1 MPYNER
7 TVPKFSVQAVN
18 REREAYREVIE
29 AADRF
34 AVYREIRERGDSVVS
49 LEEVAAKKSWFA
61 LDLSSF
67 SLGSV
72 SGDEKVVLTRNLA
85 AMLEAGLTTSRAL
98 SVMEKQSKN
107 PRLKAVLADLISD
120 VQRGSP
126 FSMAL
131 AKFDTIFSPLLISMV
146 RSGEESGKLAE
157 SLRVVSTQMEKANT
171 LKKKVRG
178 ALMYPSIVLI
188 AMVAI
193 GILMLIYVVPT
204 LTQTFAELGTSL
216 PPTTQ
221 AIISISNFLSANPLL
236 SLLLLV
242 GAIGGGVAFFR
253 TPRGK
258 NLVDWAMLRTPVIS
272 ALVMETNSARTTR
285 TLSSLLSAGVD
296 MVLALAITRDVLQ
309 NVAYQE
315 VLKKAEAS
323 VVKGGSLAETFAAY
337 PKLYPPLVS
346 EMMAVGEETGR
357 LSHLLKETAQFYED
371 SVEQQTKDLS
381 TIIEPFL
388 MLIIGAAVGFF
399 AISMIA
405 PIYSL
410 SDSL

>member
-1 MPYNER
+1 MA
-7 TVPKFSVQAVN
+7 KFSVQAVN
-18 REREAYREVIE
+18 HEREPYRETIE
-29 AADRF
+29 AEDRF
-34 AVYREIRERGDSVVS
+34 AVYREIRERGDSLVS
-49 LEEVAAKKSWFA
+49 LEEVAQKKQWFQ
-61 LDLSSF
+61 LDLSA
-67 SLGSV
+67 LTVGNV
-72 SGDEKVVLTRNLA
+72 SGDEKVVLTRNLS

-107 PRLKAVLADLISD
+107 PRLKSILSDLISD

-131 AKFDTIFSPLLISMV
+131 AKFDNVFSPLLISMV

-157 SLRVVSTQMEKANT
+157 SLRVVSTQMEKANN
-171 LKKKVRG
+171 LKKKIRG
-178 ALMYPSIVLI
+178 ALMYPSIVLL
-188 AMVAI
+188 AMVVI

-204 LTQTFAELGTSL
+204 LTQTFSELGTEL

-236 SLLLLV
+236 SLIMLV
-242 GAIGGGVAFFR
+242 ATVGGFIAFLR

-258 NLVDWAMLRTPVIS
+258 NITDWVMLRVPVIS
-272 ALVMETNSARTTR
+272 ALVMETNSARTAR

-309 NVAYQE
+309 NTYYQA
-315 VLKKAEAS
+315 VLSKAEGA
-323 VVKGGSLAETFAAY
+323 VVKGESLAKTFEAH

-346 EMMAVGEETGR
+346 EMIAVGEETGR

>member
-1 MPYNER
+1 M
-7 TVPKFSVQAVN
+7 PKFSVQAVN
-18 REREAYREVIE
+18 HEREPYRETIE
-29 AADRF
+29 ADDRF
-34 AVYREIRERGDSVVS
+34 AVYREIRERGDSLVS
-49 LEEVAAKKSWFA
+49 LEEVAQKKQWFQ
-61 LDLSSF
+61 LDLSA
-67 SLGSV
+67 LTVGNV
-72 SGDEKVVLTRNLA
+72 SGDEKVVLTRNLS

-107 PRLKAVLADLISD
+107 PRLKSILTDLISD

-131 AKFDTIFSPLLISMV
+131 AKFDNVFSPLLISMV

-157 SLRVVSTQMEKANT
+157 SLRVVSTQMEKANN

-178 ALMYPSIVLI
+178 ALMYPSIVLL
-188 AMVAI
+188 AMVVI

-204 LTQTFAELGTSL
+204 LTQTFSELGTEL

-236 SLLLLV
+236 SLIILV
-242 GAIGGGVAFFR
+242 AVVGGFIAFLR

-258 NLVDWAMLRTPVIS
+258 NITDWVMLRVPVIS
-272 ALVMETNSARTTR
+272 ALVMETNSARTAR

-309 NVAYQE
+309 NTYYQA
-315 VLKKAEAS
+315 VLSQAEGA
-323 VVKGGSLAETFAAY
+323 VVKGESLAKTFEAH

-346 EMMAVGEETGR
+346 EMIAVGEETGR